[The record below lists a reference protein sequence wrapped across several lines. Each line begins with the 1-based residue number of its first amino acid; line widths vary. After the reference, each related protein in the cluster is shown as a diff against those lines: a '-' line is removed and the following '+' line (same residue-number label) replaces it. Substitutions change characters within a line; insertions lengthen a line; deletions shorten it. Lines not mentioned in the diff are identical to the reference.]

1 MREDHNVTDKSQR
14 QKLIVQ
20 EAENKKRKT
29 RGGKQE
35 TENKKWKQE
44 TENKKWKQETETRNG
59 KREAENEKTVGSRS
73 AVFSEESLCNVS
85 IESR

>member
-44 TENKKWKQETETRNG
+44 TETRNG
-59 KREAENEKTVGSRS
+59 KREAENEKTAGSRS
-73 AVFSEESLCNVS
+73 AVFSKEQSHNVWG
-85 IESR
+85 

>member
-59 KREAENEKTVGSRS
+59 KREAENEKTAGSRS
-73 AVFSEESLCNVS
+73 AVFSKEQSHNVWG
-85 IESR
+85 

>member
-20 EAENKKRKT
+20 EAENKKCKT
-29 RGGKQE
+29 RGG
-35 TENKKWKQE
+35 KQE

-59 KREAENEKTVGSRS
+59 KREAENEKTAGSRS
-73 AVFSEESLCNVS
+73 AVFSKEQSHNVWG
-85 IESR
+85 